1 MTKNLKSQEVIRSIE
16 RKIQL
21 KKDLRLAKEESDND
35 SQKAILKKIV
45 KIDEKL
51 HSAPLSKS

>member
-35 SQKAILKKIV
+35 SQKAIQKKII

>member
-1 MTKNLKSQEVIRSIE
+1 MTKNLKSQEVIRNIE
-16 RKIQL
+16 KKILL
-21 KKDLRLAKEESDND
+21 KKALRVAKEDADND
-35 SQKAILKKIV
+35 SQKAILNKIV

>member
-16 RKIQL
+16 RKI
-21 KKDLRLAKEESDND
+21 
-35 SQKAILKKIV
+35 ILKKALRIAKETSDTDSEKEIQK
-45 KIDEKL
+45 KIGKIEEKL